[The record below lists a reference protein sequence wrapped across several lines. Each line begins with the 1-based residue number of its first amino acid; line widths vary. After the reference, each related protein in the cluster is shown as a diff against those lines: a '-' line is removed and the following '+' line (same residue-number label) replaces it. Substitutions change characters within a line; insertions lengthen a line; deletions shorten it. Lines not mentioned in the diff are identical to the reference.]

1 MPPKPKIAKEDIAAC
16 ALNIIR
22 RNGIGALTAKAV
34 SAEMKCS
41 TQPIFW
47 YYSGMKELKEDLY
60 KEAIALF
67 DAGLKVSI
75 EGVSPYKS
83 IGLNYIRFAAEEKE
97 CFKWLFMSGNN
108 NDRDILS
115 SHAAIPYV
123 LDVLEKTENITG
135 SQARAV
141 FEEMWMLVHGIATMI
156 ATETAQ
162 FSEDKIQQMLTD
174 VYRGLITN
182 LSTARKK

>member
-1 MPPKPKIAKEDIAAC
+1 MPPKPKITKKEIAVC
-16 ALNIIR
+16 TLNLIR

-34 SAEMKCS
+34 AAEMKCS

-47 YYSGMKELKEDLY
+47 YYSGMQELKEDAY
-60 KEAIALF
+60 REAIALF
-67 DAGLKVSI
+67 DACLKVPR

-83 IGLNYIRFAAEEKE
+83 VGLNYIRFAAEEKE
-97 CFKWLFMSGNN
+97 CFKWLFMSGHN

-115 SHAAIPYV
+115 SHAEIPYV
-123 LDVLEKTENITG
+123 LNVLEKTENITG
-135 SQARAV
+135 NQARTV

-162 FSEDKIQQMLTD
+162 FTEDKIQQMLTD

-182 LSTARKK
+182 LSLARKK